1 MKVGFN
7 AAAAAYANTLRRA
20 QPGAGEVAAGGFQDL
35 VKQAATGAVESL
47 KSGEA
52 ATMKAVTGKADMA
65 QVVTAVSNAE
75 VTLQAAVAVRDK
87 VIQAYLDVIR
97 MPI

>member
-20 QPGAGEVAAGGFQDL
+20 QPGAGEAAAGGFQEL
-35 VKQAATGAVESL
+35 VKQAAASSIDTVKAG
-47 KSGEA
+47 KA
-52 ATMKAVTGKADMA
+52 ATMKAVTGKADMT

>member
-1 MKVGFN
+1 MLPVDPS
-7 AAAAAYANTLRRA
+7 AAQDVYGARDHVLR
-20 QPGAGEVAAGGFQDL
+20 DL
-35 VKQAATGAVESL
+35 
-47 KSGEA
+47 
-52 ATMKAVTGKADMA
+52 DD
-65 QVVTAVSNAE
+65 AE